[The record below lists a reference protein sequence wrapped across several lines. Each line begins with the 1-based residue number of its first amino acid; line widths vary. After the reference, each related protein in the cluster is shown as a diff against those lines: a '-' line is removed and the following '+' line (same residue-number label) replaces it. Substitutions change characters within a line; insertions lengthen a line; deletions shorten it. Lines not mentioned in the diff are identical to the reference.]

1 MAISAEVRVT
11 IRGLKLI
18 AKLSNG
24 PTHVRAVAQ
33 TAINSTLKR
42 SKPKAVRAV
51 RAQVA
56 LPRAYVD
63 ERMREI
69 PATKD
74 RLEGRL
80 ATPKR
85 GLLLSRFN
93 FVERLLTRRRTRTR
107 KGKGKKGESYKARA
121 GIRVQVKPSGGKKLM
136 PGAFLIRLRRG
147 KELGTDVGIAIRKR
161 RAKGRSNYTVRHGP
175 SLSQVFFDV
184 RDEIKPELKRDFERT
199 FSYLLKREFNR

>member
-1 MAISAEVRVT
+1 MPIRAELRLT
-11 IRGLKLI
+11 ARGLKLLG
-18 AKLSNG
+18 KLSAG
-24 PTHVRAVAQ
+24 PTRARAVAQ

-74 RLEGRL
+74 KLEGRL
-80 ATPKR
+80 GTPKR
-85 GLLLSRFN
+85 GLLLSRFD
-93 FVERLLTRRRTRTR
+93 FTERVLTRRRRRTR

-121 GIRVQVKPSGGKKLM
+121 GIRVKVKPSGGKQLM

-147 KELGTDVGIAIRKR
+147 KELGTDVGIAIRR
-161 RAKGRSNYTVRHGP
+161 RGAKGRSNYQVRYGP
-175 SLSQVFFDV
+175 SLSQVYAGVKEDLAPGV
-184 RDEIKPELKRDFERT
+184 KTEFERT
-199 FSYLLKREFNR
+199 FRFLLKREFNR

>member
-1 MAISAEVRVT
+1 MPIRAEIRVT
-11 IRGLKLI
+11 ARGLKLMS
-18 AKLSNG
+18 KLASGNARA
-24 PTHVRAVAQ
+24 RAVAQ

-74 RLEGRL
+74 KLEGRL
-80 ATPKR
+80 GTPKR
-85 GLLLSRFN
+85 GLLLSRFD
-93 FVERLLTRRRTRTR
+93 FTERVLTRRRKRTVKGRGR
-107 KGKGKKGESYKARA
+107 KGDSYKARA
-121 GIRVQVKPSGGKKLM
+121 GIRVKVKPSGGKKLM

-147 KELGTDVGIAIRKR
+147 KELGTDVGIAIRR
-161 RAKGRSNYTVRHGP
+161 RGAKGRGAYKVRHGP
-175 SLSQVFFDV
+175 SLSQVYAGV
-184 RDEIKPELKRDFERT
+184 KEELAPVASKEFERT
-199 FSYLLKREFNR
+199 FRYLLTREFK

>member
-1 MAISAEVRVT
+1 MPIRAELRVT
-11 IRGLKLI
+11 ARGLKLLG
-18 AKLSNG
+18 KLSAG
-24 PTHVRAVAQ
+24 PTRARAVAQ

-74 RLEGRL
+74 KLEGRL
-80 ATPKR
+80 GTPKR
-85 GLLLSRFN
+85 GLLLSRFD
-93 FVERLLTRRRTRTR
+93 FTERMLTRRRKRTVKGRGR
-107 KGKGKKGESYKARA
+107 KGDSYKARA
-121 GIRVQVKPSGGKKLM
+121 GIRVKVKATSGKKLM

-147 KELGTDVGIAIRKR
+147 KELGTDVGIAIRR
-161 RAKGRSNYTVRHGP
+161 RGAKGRGNYKVRYGP
-175 SLSQVFFDV
+175 SLSQVYSGVKD
-184 RDEIKPELKRDFERT
+184 DLAPAAKQEFERT
-199 FSYLLKREFNR
+199 FRYLLTREFK

>member
-1 MAISAEVRVT
+1 MPIRAEIRVT
-11 IRGLKLI
+11 TRGLKLMS
-18 AKLSNG
+18 KLASGNARA
-24 PTHVRAVAQ
+24 RAVAQ

-74 RLEGRL
+74 KLEGRL
-80 ATPKR
+80 GTPKR
-85 GLLLSRFN
+85 GLLLSRFD
-93 FVERLLTRRRTRTR
+93 FTERVLTRRRKRTVKGRGR
-107 KGKGKKGESYKARA
+107 KGDSYKARA
-121 GIRVQVKPSGGKKLM
+121 GIRVKVKPSGRKKLM

-147 KELGTDVGIAIRKR
+147 KELGTDVGIAIRR
-161 RAKGRSNYTVRHGP
+161 RGAKGRGAYKVRYGP
-175 SLSQVFFDV
+175 SLSQVYSGVKD
-184 RDEIKPELKRDFERT
+184 DLAPAAKQEFERT
-199 FSYLLKREFNR
+199 FRYLLTREFK

>member
-1 MAISAEVRVT
+1 MPIRAEIRLT
-11 IRGLKLI
+11 ARGLKTM
-18 AKLSNG
+18 AKLANG
-24 PTHVRAVAQ
+24 SARGRAVAQ

-80 ATPKR
+80 GTPKR
-85 GLLLSRFN
+85 GLLLSRFD
-93 FVERLLTRRRTRTR
+93 FTERVLTRRRKRTR
-107 KGKGKKGESYKARA
+107 KGRGKKGDSYKARA
-121 GIRVQVKPSGGKKLM
+121 GIRVKVKATGGKKLRL
-136 PGAFLIRLRRG
+136 GAFLIRLRRG
-147 KELGTDVGIAIRKR
+147 KELGADVGIAIRKR
-161 RAKGRSNYTVRHGP
+161 GAKGRGNYKVRYGP
-175 SLSQVFFDV
+175 SLSQVYSGVKDDLAPAAKQEFQ
-184 RDEIKPELKRDFERT
+184 RT
-199 FSYLLKREFNR
+199 FRYLLTREFK